1 MLRPRNVRTV
11 FIREVVEPLR
21 ARFPTPAG
29 EIGFADGQLH
39 SLRFFFFFF
48 FFCSQAFLGGASEG
62 EIRDWLGR
70 TDSKLVELYRHLR
83 NDDAQRK
90 MGAIDFLQEPRL
102 GVVREVSFRPN
113 LPPEWKG

>member
-48 FFCSQAFLGGASEG
+48 FCSQAFLGGARRRARFATGWGAPTPSWSSFTG
-62 EIRDWLGR
+62 TYGTTTRSGR
-70 TDSKLVELYRHLR
+70 W
-83 NDDAQRK
+83 
-90 MGAIDFLQEPRL
+90 EPSISSRSP
-102 GVVREVSFRPN
+102 GWE
-113 LPPEWKG
+113 